1 MKKDTSGKTDQV
13 RGGQGWEGS
22 AAKQGYSECT
32 VPVPLEVWS
41 TKKTSTMTKLHEA
54 SSEHA
59 VWEEEE
65 RRRLRALPALRFK
78 PELFSL
84 LTFS

>member
-1 MKKDTSGKTDQV
+1 MKKDTSGKTVQV
-13 RGGQGWEGS
+13 RGG
-22 AAKQGYSECT
+22 KQGGWLKRQQKSFN

-41 TKKTSTMTKLHEA
+41 TKKTSAMTKLHEA

-65 RRRLRALPALRFK
+65 KATECPVSS
-78 PELFSL
+78 EI
-84 LTFS
+84 